1 MNQENSISLTRACDA
16 MLIPAGVKVRI
27 AKDTQVTITHRL
39 GGNFTVTG
47 AFGMARIS
55 MKDADA
61 LGEEIPSEFKASN
74 DSSQSSSSTRTL
86 PSKEEIWEIAKTVY
100 DPEVPVNIVDL
111 GLVYRVDIFT
121 DALQLNNVEVDMT
134 LTSPGCVMGPMI
146 AEDLKSR
153 ILSLPNIDIAEV
165 FIVWDPPWNKE
176 MISEEAKMILG
187 LV

>member
-1 MNQENSISLTRACDA
+1 MSEENSISLNRACDA

-27 AKDTQVTITHRL
+27 AKDTQLSITHRL

-61 LGEEIPSEFKASN
+61 LGEEIPSEFKP
-74 DSSQSSSSTRTL
+74 DSADNAESQARTL
-86 PSKEEIWEIAKTVY
+86 PSKEDIWEIAKTVY

-121 DALQLNNVEVDMT
+121 DALNLNNVEIDMT

-146 AEDLKSR
+146 AEDLKGR
-153 ILSLPNIDIAEV
+153 ILALPNIDLVEV
-165 FIVWDPPWNKE
+165 LIVWDPPWSKE

>member
-1 MNQENSISLTRACDA
+1 MSEENSIKLTRTCDA
-16 MLIPAGVKVRI
+16 MLIPAGVKVRV
-27 AKDTQVTITHRL
+27 AKDTQVLITHRL

-47 AFGMARIS
+47 PFGMARIS

-61 LGEEIPSEFKASN
+61 LGEEIPAEFNKVE
-74 DSSQSSSSTRTL
+74 STETTSRAL
-86 PSKEEIWEIAKTVY
+86 PEKEDIWELAKTVY

-121 DALQLNNVEVDMT
+121 DASNLNNVEVDMT

-146 AEDLKSR
+146 AEDLKNR
-153 ILSLPNIDIAEV
+153 ILSLPNVDLVEV
-165 FIVWDPPWNKE
+165 AIVWDPPWDKE